1 MIAAPQDRR
10 KGIERL
16 AGLTGLFISFLVVA
30 AILTGLDLSPE
41 FASIHEDL
49 SYLGENLERLS
60 INTWIWF
67 INAILIILFGPL
79 ILMSFIPHGRSTAYL
94 AAFLISTTGI
104 LYLVFALYG
113 YNLIYI
119 VRDYLRVEGAES
131 DMLASLSYSYLITK
145 MNLQLTAYSMAGLS
159 SVILGIL
166 IARTGHIPR
175 FIGWIAIVGGLIYST
190 TGWISTDALLFT
202 IGRLLFIISLI
213 LLGSILLLRG
223 LKKQK
228 QVQS

>member
-1 MIAAPQDRR
+1 MIAASQDRR

-30 AILTGLDLSPE
+30 AIFTGLDLNPE

-49 SYLGENLERLS
+49 IYLGENLERLS

-104 LYLVFALYG
+104 LYLVFAVYG
-113 YNLIYI
+113 YNNIYL
-119 VRDYLRVEGAES
+119 VRDYISADGEES
-131 DMLASLSYSYLITK
+131 EIIASLSYSYLITK

-175 FIGWIAIVGGLIYST
+175 FIGWMAIVGGLIYSI
-190 TGWISTDALLFT
+190 TGWISTDMLMFT

-228 QVQS
+228 QKPS